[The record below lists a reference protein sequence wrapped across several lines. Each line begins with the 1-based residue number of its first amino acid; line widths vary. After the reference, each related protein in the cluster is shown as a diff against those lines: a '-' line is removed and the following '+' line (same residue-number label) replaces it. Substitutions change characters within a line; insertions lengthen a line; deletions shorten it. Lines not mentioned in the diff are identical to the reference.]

1 MEFHSSKFY
10 FMKSLLS
17 KSFLTL
23 SAAILFVSCAAL
35 KTSKGPISTAIQ
47 ASVDLVNMEDDKV
60 QVTLIPPPIDAEST
74 VFYIPQ
80 IVPGTYEYSNFGRFA
95 ENVQAFDRK
104 GNVLEIISLDENS
117 WEILN
122 PKKLAKI
129 TYWVNDTFD
138 GPNGQEIYPMGGTNF
153 EEGETYLLNLHS
165 MIGYFEGMKENSYK
179 LRVRS
184 PKDLNAYTSLPAVST
199 SDSLDVFDAQRY
211 FHIIDNPILY
221 SKPNAVSFDL
231 DEIKVGLAIH
241 SPSDTHQA
249 TAYQPAIEEMMKAQ
263 KAFLGDANNT
273 PSYDILLH
281 LMDMEG
287 LQYFGGM
294 MGALEH
300 HTSTTVVFVDEM
312 GPEELTQSLV
322 DVVSHEFFH
331 TLTPLNVHSEEI
343 HNFEYNRPLMSQH
356 LWMYEGTTEYFANLF
371 QINQGLIDAPD
382 FYNRIMEKINYAGR
396 YDDTMSFTEMSAG
409 IVDEPYQANYGNVYQ
424 KGALINMCLDI
435 LIREKSGGAHGILW
449 VMKNL
454 AKKYGKERPFKDEE
468 LIDEIVAM
476 TYPEVGVFFEQH
488 VIGTTPIDYDLYFSK
503 VGLINGEV
511 ETPLRSII
519 FANNAELFFSP
530 QPGAEDQMQF
540 VVTQLNDSIE
550 AMGVQQGDV
559 LLGIDGALFPE
570 INQENSGK
578 INALLMPSLS
588 WEADQEFSLTV
599 ERNGET
605 LTLAGTV
612 GTPTA
617 VSKGLVE
624 NQDATAEAVSLR
636 EAWLLQ

>member
-1 MEFHSSKFY
+1 
-10 FMKSLLS
+10 
-17 KSFLTL
+17 
-23 SAAILFVSCAAL
+23 
-35 KTSKGPISTAIQ
+35 
-47 ASVDLVNMEDDKV
+47 
-60 QVTLIPPPIDAEST
+60 
-74 VFYIPQ
+74 
-80 IVPGTYEYSNFGRFA
+80 
-95 ENVQAFDRK
+95 
-104 GNVLEIISLDENS
+104 
-117 WEILN
+117 
-122 PKKLAKI
+122 
-129 TYWVNDTFD
+129 
-138 GPNGQEIYPMGGTNF
+138 
-153 EEGETYLLNLHS
+153 
-165 MIGYFEGMKENSYK
+165 
-179 LRVRS
+179 
-184 PKDLNAYTSLPAVST
+184 
-199 SDSLDVFDAQRY
+199 
-211 FHIIDNPILY
+211 
-221 SKPNAVSFDL
+221 
-231 DEIKVGLAIH
+231 
-241 SPSDTHQA
+241 
-249 TAYQPAIEEMMKAQ
+249 
-263 KAFLGDANNT
+263 LGDANNT

-435 LIREKSGGAHGILW
+435 LIREKSGGVHGILW

-468 LIDEIVAM
+468 LIGEIVAM
-476 TYPEVGVFFEQH
+476 TYPEVGAFFEQH

-605 LTLAGTV
+605 LTLTGTV

-636 EAWLLQ
+636 EAWLFQ

>member
-1 MEFHSSKFY
+1 
-10 FMKSLLS
+10 
-17 KSFLTL
+17 
-23 SAAILFVSCAAL
+23 
-35 KTSKGPISTAIQ
+35 
-47 ASVDLVNMEDDKV
+47 
-60 QVTLIPPPIDAEST
+60 
-74 VFYIPQ
+74 
-80 IVPGTYEYSNFGRFA
+80 
-95 ENVQAFDRK
+95 
-104 GNVLEIISLDENS
+104 
-117 WEILN
+117 
-122 PKKLAKI
+122 
-129 TYWVNDTFD
+129 
-138 GPNGQEIYPMGGTNF
+138 
-153 EEGETYLLNLHS
+153 
-165 MIGYFEGMKENSYK
+165 
-179 LRVRS
+179 
-184 PKDLNAYTSLPAVST
+184 
-199 SDSLDVFDAQRY
+199 
-211 FHIIDNPILY
+211 
-221 SKPNAVSFDL
+221 
-231 DEIKVGLAIH
+231 
-241 SPSDTHQA
+241 
-249 TAYQPAIEEMMKAQ
+249 
-263 KAFLGDANNT
+263 
-273 PSYDILLH
+273 
-281 LMDMEG
+281 
-287 LQYFGGM
+287 
-294 MGALEH
+294 
-300 HTSTTVVFVDEM
+300 
-312 GPEELTQSLV
+312 
-322 DVVSHEFFH
+322 
-331 TLTPLNVHSEEI
+331 
-343 HNFEYNRPLMSQH
+343 
-356 LWMYEGTTEYFANLF
+356 
-371 QINQGLIDAPD
+371 
-382 FYNRIMEKINYAGR
+382 
-396 YDDTMSFTEMSAG
+396 MSFTEMSAG

-435 LIREKSGGAHGILW
+435 LIREKSGGVHGILW

-468 LIDEIVAM
+468 LIGEIVAM
-476 TYPEVGVFFEQH
+476 TYPEVGAFFEQH

-605 LTLAGTV
+605 LTLTGTV

-636 EAWLLQ
+636 EAWLFQ